1 MRVPIRFLASQRQQN
16 SIPARLC
23 LGSLW
28 LTLLLSLVLSGV
40 GVAQEGPMPTPVG
53 AQASPSN
60 SPTPVSTGDLS
71 VLLESAQQLV
81 QEISSRY
88 DSDTSTV
95 DIEPQVTSLSQE
107 MSAKLEAL
115 DALLKSKPAIGDI
128 RAAEIHWGKLQ
139 STIRQWKSRLDS
151 RGREVDEDIA
161 KLDKAQKS
169 WSGLVPPQSDLPQP
183 LTDSIRSTE
192 AQLLSL
198 SSRLRRSQLD
208 SLTLLARVARLDSTV
223 QDNVERLA
231 RARKERLATIL
242 TLDSEPIWR
251 VDFSQLSW
259 ASLSNETWQSLT
271 NQVRSLSNYA
281 SSESGRF
288 FGHAVSV
295 LLLFG
300 VLYSVQARVRLWM
313 AQEESLQEQATA
325 FDSPLLIVAL
335 FSTPIG
341 LWFYQEPPP
350 ILTAILIAAALL
362 PAFVVLRRLVGK
374 QLHPTL
380 YAIATLYCFDTLR
393 LITAPQVLLNRILFS
408 VQFGGALVYLIWRIV
423 FHPLPAPWA
432 SRVRAFLAMLFG
444 CTLVAVNVG
453 FVRLAYTAGDASLD
467 SLYLG
472 ALLVPL
478 VRICDGIN
486 LVLQRT
492 RLFQHLQS
500 AANTQPINLKWWIR
514 ALAIF
519 FWAQKTLEFL
529 GVRQS
534 AIEWLQSVLDSSLRL
549 GALELRLGGLIGF
562 GIALWFP
569 YRISGMVRAVL
580 EEAVFPKLELSRGA
594 VYTVS
599 TAVHYLLL
607 ITGALIGL
615 GILGLDLAKFTIV
628 ASALGVGI
636 GFGLQNIFNNF
647 VSGLILMLERPIQ
660 VGHVIEVSGQV
671 GRLERIGL
679 RASVIRTA
687 DGSEIIIPNGE
698 LLSTRVTNWTLSDQR
713 RLLRIPVGV
722 SYNSSPTEVSK
733 LLLES
738 AKAHPKVLSLPE
750 PEVHMLNLGDSA
762 LEFELRAWTND
773 FDRWQ
778 QTRSQLLCSVFEKL
792 SQAGIDIPYPQRTL
806 HIQPEAL
813 AQPNPETKAD
823 SEKL

>member
-1 MRVPIRFLASQRQQN
+1 MRFPVRLLAQPKTGTQN
-16 SIPARLC
+16 PAWVCLRRL
-23 LGSLW
+23 S
-28 LTLLLSLVLSGV
+28 LLLVLALLLTSFV
-40 GVAQEGPMPTPVG
+40 NAQEGPMPTPIG
-53 AQASPSN
+53 PQAYPSD
-60 SPTPVSTGDLS
+60 SPTPVSTGDIS

-81 QEISSRY
+81 QEVSSRY

-95 DIEPQVTSLSQE
+95 DIEPLVTSLSQE

-115 DALLKSKPAIGDI
+115 DALLKSKPAIADI
-128 RAAEIHWGKLQ
+128 RAAEIHWGKVQ
-139 STIRQWKSRLDS
+139 STVRGWKSRLDTRS
-151 RGREVDEDIA
+151 REIDEDLT

-169 WSGLVPPQSDLPQP
+169 WPGLVRTQTDLPEP

-192 AQLLSL
+192 AQLLSI

-208 SLTLLARVARLDSTV
+208 SLTLLARLARLDSTI
-223 QDNVERLA
+223 QDSVERLA
-231 RARKERLATIL
+231 RARKERLATIF
-242 TLDSEPIWR
+242 TLDSEPIWQ
-251 VDFSQLSW
+251 VDFSELNW
-259 ASLSNETWQSLT
+259 DSLSKQTWQSLT
-271 NQVRSLSNYA
+271 NQVRSLRDYA
-281 SSESGRF
+281 SGESGRF

-295 LLLFG
+295 ILLFG

-313 AQEESLQEQATA
+313 AQEESLQEPATA
-325 FDSPLLIVAL
+325 FDSPLLIAAL
-335 FSTPIG
+335 LSTPIG

-380 YAIATLYCFDTLR
+380 YAIATLFCFDTLR
-393 LITAPQVLLNRILFS
+393 LITAPQLLLSRILFS
-408 VQFGGALVYLIWRIV
+408 VQFGGAFLYLVWRIA
-423 FHPLPAPWA
+423 FHPLPTVLGA
-432 SRVRAFLAMLFG
+432 RIRAFLSVGFG
-444 CTLVAVNVG
+444 CILLAVNVG
-453 FVRLAYTAGDASLD
+453 FVRLAYTAGDATLN

-478 VRICDGIN
+478 VRIFDGIN
-486 LVLQRT
+486 LLLQRT
-492 RLFQHLQS
+492 RLFVHLQA
-500 AANTQPINLKWWIR
+500 AANSQPINAKWWIR
-514 ALAIF
+514 ALVIF

-534 AIEWLQSVLDSSLRL
+534 ALEWFQSVLDSSLKM

-569 YRISGMVRAVL
+569 YRISGMVRALL

-607 ITGALIGL
+607 LTGALVGL

-660 VGHVIEVSGQV
+660 VGHVIEVSGQI

-687 DGSEIIIPNGE
+687 EGSEIIIPNGE

-713 RLLRIPVGV
+713 RLPKTLPSPCSSTHRI
-722 SYNSSPTEVSK
+722 SNRS
-733 LLLES
+733 
-738 AKAHPKVLSLPE
+738 LS
-750 PEVHMLNLGDSA
+750 V
-762 LEFELRAWTND
+762 
-773 FDRWQ
+773 
-778 QTRSQLLCSVFEKL
+778 V
-792 SQAGIDIPYPQRTL
+792 
-806 HIQPEAL
+806 
-813 AQPNPETKAD
+813 
-823 SEKL
+823 